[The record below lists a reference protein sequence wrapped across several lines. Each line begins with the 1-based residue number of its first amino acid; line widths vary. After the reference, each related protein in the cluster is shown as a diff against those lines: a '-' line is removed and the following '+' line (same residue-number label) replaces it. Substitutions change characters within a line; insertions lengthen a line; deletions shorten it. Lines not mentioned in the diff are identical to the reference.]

1 MKVILTYSDLQAC
14 GNDEEKRK
22 QFVLNAIN
30 EHKTSP
36 EYKTALTAH
45 EYYKRRNPD
54 IAQLEKIIYDM
65 KGMAHKD
72 LVSPNHKL
80 RNGYYPS
87 IINQTVSHLL
97 ANGVGFSDPEVKKK
111 FGRNFDGV
119 LRKMAVDAKNS
130 GVSYGFYNGEKVIHF
145 PFLEFKAVPDDRT
158 GAIVSGVRFTQI
170 DDKKP
175 LIATLYEPD
184 GYTEYTRYKN
194 DFEVTKPKTAYI
206 VNKVSNAVEGVY
218 GVHEGNFSRLPV
230 YPLYNV
236 SHQSEIIGNQ
246 ETLTAIDMVNS
257 QLVNNISQGE
267 LVYWI
272 LKNYGGMDDLD
283 DSNFIINLLKTHVIH
298 VDGEGDAS
306 PHQIETPFEA
316 NEAAAVRLKR
326 LLFESMG
333 AVDTEALKSG
343 NLTATAINAAFHDM
357 RLNSANMEY
366 EVIEF
371 IQGICRIAGL
381 PEDVVLSFTYFET
394 VNETEAIQNV
404 ISAAPFIGDETATR
418 KICEVLGISDDFE
431 NIQKNKSTESL
442 RNFSDSYG
450 GNENERT

>member
-1 MKVILTYSDLQAC
+1 MKLILTYSDLQAC
-14 GNDEEKRK
+14 GDDEEKRTR
-22 QFVLNAIN
+22 FVLNAIN
-30 EHKTSP
+30 EHKDSP

-45 EYYKRRNPD
+45 DYYKKRNPD
-54 IAQLEKIIYDM
+54 IARLEKVIYDM

-80 RNGYYPS
+80 RNGYYPA

-97 ANGVGFSDPEVKKK
+97 ANGVGFSDPEIKNK

-145 PFLEFKAVPDDRT
+145 PFLEFKAIPDDIT

-170 DDKKP
+170 DEKKP
-175 LIATLYEPD
+175 LVATLYEPD

-194 DFEVTKPKTAYI
+194 EFEITRPKTAYI

-218 GVHEGNFSRLPV
+218 GVHEGNFSRLPI

-236 SHQSEIIGNQ
+236 SHQSEIIGTQ
-246 ETLTAIDMVNS
+246 EILTAIDMVNS
-257 QLVNNISQGE
+257 QLVNNVSQGE
-267 LVYWI
+267 LIYWV
-272 LKNYGGMDDLD
+272 LKNYGGNDDID
-283 DSNFIINLLKTHVIH
+283 DANFIINLLKSHVIH
-298 VDGEGDAS
+298 VDGDDCEAS
-306 PHQIETPFEA
+306 PHQITVPFEA

-326 LLFESMG
+326 LLYESMG
-333 AVDTEALKSG
+333 AVDTETLKAG

-381 PEDVVLSFTYFET
+381 SENVALSFTYFET
-394 VNETEAIQNV
+394 VNETEAIQN
-404 ISAAPFIGDETATR
+404 IIASAPFIGDETATR

-431 NIQKNKSTESL
+431 NIQKQKIAESL
-442 RNFSDSYG
+442 ERFSEDYKTEG
-450 GNENERT
+450 LQ